1 MKKAIAIAIVTS
13 TLLWPM
19 ARSSSYVWNSIKH
32 ALTAETG
39 GSYFEQYVKGSMIP
53 GGVGGVRVFLGT
65 VLSTGPAD
73 RPTILVVALGDKT
86 TPDATLHL
94 SAAWSSKVSLGS
106 EVEFQG
112 VPTAFS
118 EKPFMVSF
126 DVDINDIALVK

>member
-19 ARSSSYVWNSIKH
+19 AQSSSSLWNSIKR
-32 ALTAETG
+32 ALTADDG
-39 GSYFEQYVKGSMIP
+39 RRYFENYVKDSMIP
-53 GGVGGVRVFLGT
+53 GGAQGVHAFVGT

-94 SAAWSSKVSLGS
+94 SAAWSSKIGLGS

-126 DVDINDIALVK
+126 NVDINDIALVK